1 MNNRIL
7 ELLEAKENEGYVSGE
22 WLSQELQIS
31 RTAIWK
37 QIKKLEAAGYVI
49 EASRRLGY
57 RLTGRPSK
65 LTAQELGIKFQ
76 AKNVTMIGGL
86 RLFDEVDST
95 QNIAQRLAED
105 GAPEGTLVIA
115 EQQTNGRGRMGRK
128 WVSPSG
134 KGIWMSFI
142 LRPGMPIHFAPQL
155 TLLTAVALCRAL
167 RAAAAPLDIG
177 IKWPNDLLIGGKK
190 ISGILLES
198 TAEEERLRYV
208 IAGIGISVNL
218 TEDDYPPELR
228 EIATSL
234 RIQLG
239 RPLDRAEIIAGFF
252 SQFQQLYAVYQ
263 REGFAPIQTL
273 WEALSVTLNK
283 PTRLIIGGLET
294 TGTPVG
300 LNEQGALL
308 VRRNDGAVVPLFSA
322 EQVPPG
328 DNGS

>member
-1 MNNRIL
+1 MNHRIL
-7 ELLEAKENEGYVSGE
+7 ELLEQQGNDAYLSGE
-22 WLSQELQIS
+22 VLSQELQIS

-37 QIKKLEAAGYVI
+37 QIKKLESAGYKI

-57 RLTGRPSK
+57 RLVGRPSR
-65 LTAQELGIKFQ
+65 LTAQSLAVKLQEKQVSMISGI
-76 AKNVTMIGGL
+76 

-167 RAAAAPLDIG
+167 RAAASPLDIG
-177 IKWPNDLLIGGKK
+177 IKWPNDLLIEGKK

-208 IAGIGISVNL
+208 IAGVGISVNL
-218 TEDDYPPELR
+218 TTEDYPPELLD
-228 EIATSL
+228 IATSL
-234 RIQLG
+234 QIQLG
-239 RPLDRAEIIAGFF
+239 KPLDRDEIIAGFF
-252 SQFQQLYAVYQ
+252 SQFQQLYAIYQ
-263 REGFAPIQTL
+263 REGFSPIQTL
-273 WEALSVTLNK
+273 WEALSVTLHK
-283 PTRLIIGGLET
+283 PTRLFIGGAET
-294 TGTPVG
+294 IATPIG

-308 VRRNDGAVVPLFSA
+308 ARKDDGTIVPLFSA
-322 EQVPPG
+322 EQISPAG
-328 DNGS
+328 